1 MRRKPRLIAAALA
14 PGLALALWLIL
25 GAVAAWSLTNP
36 AERAILS
43 EVLAPLQGSLGALVF
58 GWWAV
63 AAALGAWVVTGVYR
77 RTIAPLHGI
86 TDATRM
92 LVADPD
98 APGPLAAAGQPG
110 AIAAAINQLA
120 GQSRALRADMARLV
134 DEASAK
140 VAQERD
146 QLGALMAQLEQS
158 VIVCNLDGR
167 ILLYNG
173 RARGLFHRLSQ
184 SPDIAGGAE
193 LIGLGRS
200 IHAVIEPAL
209 IAHARD
215 SVTRRIARSEIAV
228 SARFVTTTPAGHLL
242 QVVLAPVQASG
253 GAADA
258 PMSGY
263 VLLLDDITAEQ
274 AAQSRRDRR
283 LIELT
288 ESSRASLAS
297 MQAALDMLDYPDLD
311 DAERESFQAVVRDEV
326 RMLAS
331 RLATL
336 TDDASHDLLTRWP
349 LQDMQGGDLI
359 GAVAQRIEADTGRA
373 PVRDQVD
380 DGLWL
385 SVDSFSLM
393 QALAFLAGRLQ
404 ETLSPDLLE
413 IRLNRAGAWAHLDLA
428 WPAVTSAVAPA
439 GLQAE
444 AMPWGEGTTSLTP
457 REIAERHG
465 GELWLEHDRDAGRSF
480 FRFLL
485 PLSAGERSDTG
496 LPDRPEFYNFD
507 LFADSDSSRA
517 LDDVPL
523 DELAFTVFDTETTG
537 LDPSGG
543 DEIIQLGAIRILK
556 ARLLGGETFDQLVD
570 PGRMIPEASIPF
582 HGITQDMVRGKPR
595 IAEVL
600 AAFHPFAAET
610 VLVGH
615 NVAFDMRFLQIKE
628 AATGLHFD
636 QPVLDTLLL
645 ATVIEPHQP
654 SYALE
659 EIAARLGVEVSA
671 RHSAAGDALTTA
683 QMFLK
688 MLPLLRQQG
697 IVTLGQAREAAE
709 KSYYAR
715 LRY

>member
-1 MRRKPRLIAAALA
+1 MKIKPRLIAAALA
-14 PGLALALWLIL
+14 PGIVLALWLVL
-25 GAVAAWSLTNP
+25 GLAGAWSLTNP
-36 AERAILS
+36 AERGILS
-43 EVLAPLQGSLGALVF
+43 EVLAPLANSHGALVF

-63 AAALGAWVVTGVYR
+63 AAALGGWLVMRLYR
-77 RTIAPLHGI
+77 RTIAPLHAI
-86 TDATRM
+86 TDATR
-92 LVADPD
+92 LLAADPD
-98 APGPLAAAGQPG
+98 APGPLARGGGQAA
-110 AIAAAINQLA
+110 AIAAAINQIA
-120 GQSRALRADMARLV
+120 DQSRSLRADMARLV

-215 SVTRRIARSEIAV
+215 GVERRIARSEIAV

-242 QVVLAPVQASG
+242 QVVLAPVLASG
-253 GAADA
+253 GAA
-258 PMSGY
+258 MSGY
-263 VLLLDDITAEQ
+263 VLLLDDITADQ

-283 LIELT
+283 MIELT

-297 MQAALDMLDYPDLD
+297 MQAALEMLDYPDLD
-311 DAERESFQAVVRDEV
+311 EVERESFQAVVRDEV
-326 RMLAS
+326 RILAD

-336 TDDASHDLLTRWP
+336 TEDASQDLLTRWP
-349 LQDMQGGDLI
+349 LQDMQGGDFI
-359 GAVAQRIEADTGRA
+359 GAVAQRIEADTGRSLT
-373 PVRDQVD
+373 RDQVE

-393 QALAFLAGRLQ
+393 QALAFLAGRLV
-404 ETLSPDLLE
+404 ETLSPDVLD

-439 GLQAE
+439 GWQAE

-485 PLSAGERSDTG
+485 PLSAGERSETG

-537 LDPSGG
+537 LDPTGG

-556 ARLLGGETFDQLVD
+556 ARLLSGETFDQLVD
-570 PGRMIPEASIPF
+570 PGRLIPDASIPF

-600 AAFHPFAAET
+600 AAFHPFAADT

-628 AATGLHFD
+628 AATGLRFD

-645 ATVIEPHQP
+645 ATVVEPHQP

-659 EIAARLGVEVSA
+659 DIAARLGVEVLA

-697 IVTLGQAREAAE
+697 IVTLAQAREAAE